1 MYSYVINEKIEMLKY
16 IFIVLYCLRKQNR
29 NMIENIIDLE
39 SNKLILYI
47 YIYICMR
54 LTIKIPN

>member
-16 IFIVLYCLRKQNR
+16 IFICFVLSAKTKYNR

-39 SNKLILYI
+39 RNKLILYI
-47 YIYICMR
+47 YIYV
-54 LTIKIPN
+54 